1 MIYRIAFCYIPVFV
15 FCTVQGKMEYI
26 SKMKER
32 SKMDK
37 SKKIMKI
44 EKPPVGVPQT
54 LQYDLFTDFYHTAS
68 SKDISNSIEIWD
80 SIPKYFMPQ
89 KEQSKIRSVDGALK
103 PLERSFQVNSDS
115 DCSVMIEP
123 AYVRVD
129 GELIAFYPSEREEL
143 IEKVLRKFFEDSS
156 YGVFEKDKQ
165 NSWVFFS
172 KNMIRKELKKMGH
185 TASDAEIEHS
195 ITVLSKASITIY
207 VNGKEVYIN
216 TIIDNLIKVDRDTY
230 EKDGLARWAC
240 KLPSLI
246 SSAMENGEYR
256 QFTYSIGMSLKK
268 PLSRW
273 LHQLLSHKYIHAS
286 SSNHYDIWF
295 NTVIQNSGHLD
306 VGDTQAQMRKM
317 KASLDELAKFDVI
330 IKGERENFKE
340 NPEKRSSKIKN
351 ARFRVYASES
361 FINQMRAS
369 NKKIK
374 DVKDK
379 LSNQSPKL
387 LK

>member
-1 MIYRIAFCYIPVFV
+1 MA
-15 FCTVQGKMEYI
+15 
-26 SKMKER
+26 
-32 SKMDK
+32 K

-44 EKPPVGVPQT
+44 EKPPVGAPQT

-89 KEQSKIRSVDGALK
+89 KEQAKIRAENGTLE

-129 GELIAFYPSEREEL
+129 GKLIAFYPSEREEL

-165 NSWVFFS
+165 DSWVFFS

-185 TASDAEIEHS
+185 TASDAQIDHS

-216 TIIDNLIKVDRDTY
+216 TIIDNLIKVDREAY

-256 QFTYSIGMSLKK
+256 QFTYSIGMSLKT
-268 PLSRW
+268 
-273 LHQLLSHKYIHAS
+273 QLARHIHTTLSHRYIHAS
-286 SSNHYDIWF
+286 LNNHYDIWL
-295 NTVIQNSGHLD
+295 TTIKDNSGLLD
-306 VGDTQAQMRKM
+306 TGSKQDQIKKVIRA
-317 KASLDELAKFDVI
+317 LDELLKLDVI
-330 IKGERENFKE
+330 TKWEQKVLKE
-340 NPEKRSSKIKN
+340 NPDRKSSKIKN
-351 ARFRVYASES
+351 VRFRVYASLS

-374 DVKDK
+374 DVKNK
-379 LSNQSPKL
+379 LSNQSLKL